1 MESTWEPRDLPV
13 LDAIVQ
19 HFEEYGSDLPTVKQ
33 FAEATGLKVREV
45 YRAVMA
51 LSPTY
56 LELSRSMGGEAETAI
71 QGVTDEARR
80 AVGQWPSPDVWA
92 DRIAKAYQQAA
103 EQEPDE
109 NKRGRLRAAAE
120 AIGGFG
126 RDVLV
131 DVLATGISKGAG
143 LS

>member
-1 MESTWEPRDLPV
+1 MEPTWGSRDLPV
-13 LDAIVQ
+13 LNAIVQ
-19 HFEEYGSDLPTVKQ
+19 HFDEHGPDIATVKH
-33 FAEATGLKVREV
+33 FAEVTGLEAKEV

-56 LELSRSMGGEAETAI
+56 LELSITMGGEEGAAV

-92 DRIAKAYQQAA
+92 DRIVKAYQQAA

-109 NKRGRLRAAAE
+109 NKRGRLRATAE
-120 AIGGFG
+120 ALGGFG
-126 RDVLV
+126 RDLLV
-131 DVLATGISKGAG
+131 EVLATGISKGTG
-143 LS
+143 MS

>member
-1 MESTWEPRDLPV
+1 MQSTWESRDFPV

-19 HFEEYGSDLPTVKQ
+19 HFEAGGADFPTVKH
-33 FAEATGLKVREV
+33 FAEETGLEVKDV

-56 LELSRSMGGEAETAI
+56 IEVSLSLADEADTAI

-80 AVGQWPSPDVWA
+80 AVGQWPSPEVWA
-92 DRIAKAYQQAA
+92 DRIVRGLLDAA
-103 EQEPDE
+103 DREPDQQ
-109 NKRGRLRAAAE
+109 RRSRLRAVAE
-120 AIGGFG
+120 GLGDFG

-131 DVLATGISKGAG
+131 GVISTGITKGVG
-143 LS
+143 L